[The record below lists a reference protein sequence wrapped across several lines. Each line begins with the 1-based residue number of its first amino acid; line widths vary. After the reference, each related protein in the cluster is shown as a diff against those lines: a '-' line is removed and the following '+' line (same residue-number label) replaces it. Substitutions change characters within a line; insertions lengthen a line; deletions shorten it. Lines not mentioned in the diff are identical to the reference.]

1 MSQKMKFLLVCC
13 LGAMVAAPAYAEDI
27 RLSDE
32 VTSAVDDEAPFTSN
46 VTVTN
51 NYLYR
56 GISQTGAKPAIQ
68 GGADYEMK
76 NGFYA
81 GVWGSSISW
90 LGDTYQ
96 DKAGTAG
103 ATSAGLE
110 LDTYLGFKQKIEDGL
125 MYDVGFLRYNFP
137 GNYAVGVPKADT
149 NELFGSVGYQWI
161 SAKYSY
167 SLGNLFGNANTSG
180 TNYLEVNASYKI
192 ESEGMALGAHYGK
205 QTFKGTTVD
214 AAGNSLTY
222 SDYKVS
228 VTKELDNE
236 FELSLAYSNTNASAA
251 YTVLGNKLGKGAAV
265 ISLTRVF

>member
-1 MSQKMKFLLVCC
+1 MSQKMKLLLACC
-13 LGAMVAAPAYAEDI
+13 LSVIVAAPAYAEDI

-32 VTSAVDDEAPFTSN
+32 VTSALDEESPFTSN
-46 VTVTN
+46 ITVTN

-68 GGADYEMK
+68 GGADYELH

-90 LGDTYQ
+90 LGDQYQ
-96 DKAGTAG
+96 ETKAVAG
-103 ATSAGLE
+103 ATNAGLE
-110 LDTYLGFKQKIEDGL
+110 LDTYLGFKQKAEDGL
-125 MYDVGFLRYNFP
+125 NYDVGFLRYNFP
-137 GNYAVGVPKADT
+137 GNYAVGATKADT
-149 NELFGSVGYQWI
+149 NELFGALGYKWVSV
-161 SAKYSY
+161 KYSY
-167 SLGNLFGNANTSG
+167 SMGNLFGNANTSG
-180 TNYLEVNASYKI
+180 SNYVEVNASYRL
-192 ESEGMALGAHYGK
+192 ESEGVALGAHYGK

-236 FELSLAYSNTNASAA
+236 FELSLAYSSTNASAA
-251 YTVLGNKLGKGAAV
+251 YTMLGNKLGKGATL